1 MKTSHLNTVKIAF
14 VVGLFMILQACK
26 PLPGSWK
33 NDKIADGKRDDF
45 HKLNKEALRYLKAND
60 GKSLQIQL
68 FSKAMNEGHNDRQ
81 IGLISNR
88 LTDNEFDLLDE
99 FYVVHKYKD
108 TDTVAAVGGD
118 VNRYALMAPC
128 VNQEMYF
135 AFFVPKKSDNKY
147 MLTLVYSKF
156 SYGWKITEMGLSP
169 YTINGKT
176 APELYAL
183 ARSQYDKKEM
193 QAAID
198 NVSLAVTCFKP
209 SQYWMYPDEASAGQ
223 LYTTLHQ
230 EVTNQYHYPMVLKL
244 ATGPMIL
251 RVYSKTG
258 DDGGTYPLIYYM
270 THFPLKDSTEVKKEN
285 MEIRGVVASLMP
297 GISENNKYIYYSAFN
312 KQPTGY
318 ETVDHFDMVDKV
330 KK

>member
-1 MKTSHLNTVKIAF
+1 MTTAHLNTVKAIMIF
-14 VVGLFMILQACK
+14 GLFTIFQACK

-33 NDKIADGKRDDF
+33 NEKIADGKRDDF
-45 HKLNKEALRYLKAND
+45 HKMTKEALKNLKAND
-60 GKSLQIQL
+60 PKSMIPL

-81 IGLISNR
+81 IELISNR

-118 VNRYALMAPC
+118 INRYALMAPF
-128 VNQEMYF
+128 VNQEMYM

-147 MLTLVYSKF
+147 MLSLIYSKF
-156 SYGWKITEMGLSP
+156 SYGWKITEMDLSP

-183 ARSQYDKKEM
+183 ARRQYDKHQV
-193 QAAID
+193 QAAI
-198 NVSLAVTCFKP
+198 NNLLLAVNCLHP
-209 SQYWMYPDEASAGQ
+209 SKYWMYPDEPDANK

-230 EVTNQYHYPMVLKL
+230 DVINLYHYPMVLKL

-251 RVYSKTG
+251 HVYTKTG

-270 THFPLKDSTEVKKEN
+270 THFPLKDTTEVKKEN
-285 MEIRGVVASLMP
+285 LQIRSVVATLMP
-297 GISENNKYIYYSAFN
+297 GIGENNKYIYYSAFN

-330 KK
+330 K